1 MRWIVRICIA
11 LIGFVVVAV
20 ALLFMLPTD
29 KIGEL
34 ASDQLKKQT
43 GRTLTLAGDFSPTLY
58 PTLGVKTG
66 RITISNADWATEPV
80 MISADGA
87 AVGVNLMALIGGT
100 VEIEKLELTSPI
112 VHLEKA
118 KDGRVNWDLSSGS
131 GTASN
136 STASSGTS
144 SSQPTLELGS
154 ITNGQVIFVD
164 RATGSTANVTAITGT
179 VSLPKGKPAAFV
191 DISAS
196 VDGMKGAVKGT
207 IGDLQ
212 SFIAQ
217 TPSSIDGS
225 LTVGDASVALTGTI
239 GLTDGFPLIDATFKA
254 SASGLIQTAKSLN
267 ITLPEQA
274 NSLSN
279 LDAYGQVK
287 LNGSN
292 LYLNSVFGATYR
304 DQPATG
310 NITLSG
316 SGDWINSPEF
326 NTDLS
331 LNITN
336 AGQIAYNG
344 RIGQGSENTMD
355 GDFSASFSDLRRVM
369 KLADADPATPAG
381 TFKTG
386 SAKGTLALTPAG
398 KYRLR
403 KATLKLD
410 QNTLTG
416 AISIT
421 PRQVR
426 PLLLAQLNGAA
437 LDFSAYTADGSTG
450 NGSSSSSG
458 GASTSGW
465 SKDPISL
472 KGLDAVDADI
482 DLRAQSINLG
492 VSQLGKTDV
501 TARLRDGLLTL
512 TLKDV
517 RAFQGAMA
525 GEINLRGGNIVAFDT
540 DIKANDVELEPLL
553 GQLLDMD
560 RLRGSGNTTLAL
572 KGRGNSLH
580 EIMTSLSGNGTVK
593 FTNGAIKGIDLAGMM
608 RNLKS
613 AFGGFKGATEFSSLD
628 GTFSMEQ
635 GILKNVDLALIS
647 PLFKAAGQGSVDI
660 GGQAMNYIVTPTTLS
675 EGAEFSVPVTITGP
689 WQNLKFRPDLDKLFN
704 LLLDKKLKDSEE
716 AKKLK
721 EKLEAAKAKL
731 KNPED
736 ELKKKLQKE
745 LENKAKADEAKSFE
759 DQAKEKLENEIG
771 NALKKLFD

>member
-207 IGDLQ
+207 IADLQ

-279 LDAYGQVK
+279 LDASGQVK

-437 LDFSAYTADGSTG
+437 LDFSAYTADGSTETRHPHPL
-450 NGSSSSSG
+450 
-458 GASTSGW
+458 A
-465 SKDPISL
+465 
-472 KGLDAVDADI
+472 
-482 DLRAQSINLG
+482 AQ
-492 VSQLGKTDV
+492 
-501 TARLRDGLLTL
+501 ARL
-512 TLKDV
+512 V
-517 RAFQGAMA
+517 
-525 GEINLRGGNIVAFDT
+525 
-540 DIKANDVELEPLL
+540 
-553 GQLLDMD
+553 GQ
-560 RLRGSGNTTLAL
+560 RTR
-572 KGRGNSLH
+572 
-580 EIMTSLSGNGTVK
+580 
-593 FTNGAIKGIDLAGMM
+593 
-608 RNLKS
+608 S
-613 AFGGFKGATEFSSLD
+613 A
-628 GTFSMEQ
+628 
-635 GILKNVDLALIS
+635 
-647 PLFKAAGQGSVDI
+647 
-660 GGQAMNYIVTPTTLS
+660 
-675 EGAEFSVPVTITGP
+675 
-689 WQNLKFRPDLDKLFN
+689 
-704 LLLDKKLKDSEE
+704 
-716 AKKLK
+716 
-721 EKLEAAKAKL
+721 
-731 KNPED
+731 
-736 ELKKKLQKE
+736 
-745 LENKAKADEAKSFE
+745 
-759 DQAKEKLENEIG
+759 
-771 NALKKLFD
+771 